1 MEARQTNVVLNAFIF
16 LFILLLVIRGEKII
30 RGLVKRM
37 SCNDT
42 SLFFYFL
49 RRRIFKDS
57 VLLQE
62 QSCLQS
68 P

>member
-16 LFILLLVIRGEKII
+16 LFLLLVSRGEKII
-30 RGLVKRM
+30 RGLIKRM

-62 QSCLQS
+62 QPCLQS